1 MDTVLNNDKSRNMN
15 DCVKILVD
23 FVLLAVEE
31 LFRYYEKQA
40 TGDSR
45 SSLSFMYLWAV
56 VEFP

>member
-1 MDTVLNNDKSRNMN
+1 MDTILNNDKSRNMSG
-15 DCVKILVD
+15 CVKILVD

-31 LFRYYEKQA
+31 LFRYYEKQT
-40 TGDSR
+40 TGDNR